1 MNERALVV
9 IAALAVGVGALAIV
23 LIRFVTKLNAERK
36 EHASF
41 AERFS
46 AVTDLEAEAE
56 HVKQR
61 LQSQKVEFEG
71 DIDTFKMNLQREI
84 NRHESIVAEEQ
95 ARRTK
100 LTNQYQ
106 GALQKYKQLTTEIA
120 HKPLLRRQNSRREE
134 DVSFGLYQPHFTF
147 DTSEDYKDAIKECRG
162 RQRTLIREGGA
173 VQTPGN
179 WTVEGS
185 REKGRKMERQ
195 YPIQSPTGRATRPKV
210 RASRSMCAAA
220 SGPRSIKRAVCA
232 SLRSSTVPHITVV
245 TPGV

>member
-120 HKPLLRRQNSRREE
+120 LLEENLE

-147 DTSEDYKDAIKECRG
+147 DTSEDDKDAIKECRG

>member
-120 HKPLLRRQNSRREE
+120 LLEENLE

-147 DTSEDYKDAIKECRG
+147 DTSEDYKDA
-162 RQRTLIREGGA
+162 
-173 VQTPGN
+173 
-179 WTVEGS
+179 
-185 REKGRKMERQ
+185 
-195 YPIQSPTGRATRPKV
+195 TGV
-210 RASRSMCAAA
+210 
-220 SGPRSIKRAVCA
+220 SI
-232 SLRSSTVPHITVV
+232 
-245 TPGV
+245 

>member
-120 HKPLLRRQNSRREE
+120 LLEENLE